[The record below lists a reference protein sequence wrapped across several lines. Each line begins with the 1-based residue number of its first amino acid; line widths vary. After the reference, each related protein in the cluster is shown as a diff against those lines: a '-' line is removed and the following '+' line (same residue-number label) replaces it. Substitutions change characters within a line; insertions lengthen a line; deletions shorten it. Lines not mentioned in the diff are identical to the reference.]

1 MKHSEPM
8 TIKEM
13 NEEEFNYRQGRSK
26 KQADNNEK
34 IMLISCLGL
43 LVTILGLVIYGLLTN
58 G

>member
-1 MKHSEPM
+1 M
-8 TIKEM
+8 TRKEM
-13 NEEEFNYRQGRSK
+13 TEEDFKYRQGRSK

-34 IMLISCLGL
+34 IMIISCMGL